1 MFKMKFTFYLEPI
14 FFKPASYWNK
24 IVEKHKTNFEKK
36 KKHLKTAMKVQILS
50 RKTL

>member
-1 MFKMKFTFYLEPI
+1 MFKIKFTFYLEPI

-36 KKHLKTAMKVQILS
+36 KTFKNCYESADS
-50 RKTL
+50 F

>member
-1 MFKMKFTFYLEPI
+1 MFKMKFTFYLKPI

-24 IVEKHKTNFEKK
+24 IVEKRKTNFEKK
-36 KKHLKTAMKVQILS
+36 IHLKTAMKVQILS